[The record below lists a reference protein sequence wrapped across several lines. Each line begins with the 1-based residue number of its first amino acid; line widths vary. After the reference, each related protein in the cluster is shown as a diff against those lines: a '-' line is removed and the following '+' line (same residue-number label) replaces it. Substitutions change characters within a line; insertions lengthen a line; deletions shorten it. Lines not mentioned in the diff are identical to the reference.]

1 MNATAIAR
9 KVLTFKSPAARA
21 FARTIVAGKPHPF
34 SAETRAKLSDALRRR
49 MAMSD
54 RELRQHVAAKRGR
67 WLSDCIVVDGD
78 RKVFALDGVDPA
90 TGVPYDIRIDMPLD
104 ASLLDF
110 LLLVMR
116 CQDAPMTMRLDAAK
130 TAAILTHERKAP
142 VKKVVVDKRKGRR
155 A

>member
-1 MNATAIAR
+1 MNPTAIAR
-9 KVLTFKSPAARA
+9 SVLMSKSPGALALA
-21 FARTIVAGKPHPF
+21 HAVTAGKRHPF
-34 SAETRAKLSDALRRR
+34 SAETRAKLSDSLRRR

-54 RELRQHVAAKRGR
+54 EELRQHVAAKRGR

-130 TAAILTHERKAP
+130 TAAILTHERPAP
-142 VKKVVVDKRKGRR
+142 IKKVKERR
-155 A
+155 S